1 MVAGEARFAK
11 KGEKEALKKLAKQK
25 SMENKRKR
33 LADVDEEENQDA
45 AMAELER
52 KQQRKRETL
61 QEGGGG
67 GGGGGGVLPPG
78 LHKMAHKEKIMP
90 KLSSATK
97 QAQQQQLRKR
107 VEDVQE
113 WRAKQLAPKGGTGV
127 DGKRTPRVD
136 RAHADGNSD
145 DNGDGDNGDN
155 GDDGDNG
162 GALVTTKTVNTKDT
176 LPSTAHHFKKPRTTN
191 VQRKRKILEKA
202 TAIKEAGR
210 TETTEMSN
218 GQPAASK
225 YQLSL
230 LLAAGAKVLDDPKL
244 IKKSLKRM
252 QNKKKKSALAW
263 KERLAAQ
270 EGEQKARQKK
280 RRDNLSARKKQIK
293 ERKVAKRKKK
303 LLRPRF

>member
-1 MVAGEARFAK
+1 M
-11 KGEKEALKKLAKQK
+11 
-25 SMENKRKR
+25 
-33 LADVDEEENQDA
+33 
-45 AMAELER
+45 
-52 KQQRKRETL
+52 
-61 QEGGGG
+61 
-67 GGGGGGVLPPG
+67 
-78 LHKMAHKEKIMP
+78 
-90 KLSSATK
+90 
-97 QAQQQQLRKR
+97 
-107 VEDVQE
+107 
-113 WRAKQLAPKGGTGV
+113 
-127 DGKRTPRVD
+127 
-136 RAHADGNSD
+136 
-145 DNGDGDNGDN
+145 
-155 GDDGDNG
+155 
-162 GALVTTKTVNTKDT
+162 
-176 LPSTAHHFKKPRTTN
+176 
-191 VQRKRKILEKA
+191 QRKRKILEKA

-270 EGEQKARQKK
+270 EGEQKAQQKK

-293 ERKVAKRKKK
+293 ERKVAKREKK